1 MGLIPINLHLQKLSS
16 KSQLHAHSLLPNHI
30 LCSFIEAKPNI
41 TSPHHPLLLDSLIKQ
56 QCKLIKGHIVDMDNQ
71 FNEVFPLFDSL
82 NSEFSPGNR
91 IIDIFASCFSFH
103 TFSKCNDKD
112 LNKHIQQLDDL
123 AIEASGIPF
132 IALIVSDV
140 SIKNN
145 ITTSILHIHIHNKPI
160 IKILHHAVNV
170 TNTEAELFAIRCGIN
185 QATCYNEISKITV
198 VTDSIH
204 TARKIFDSSLHPFQ
218 KQLTAILKEL
228 QMFFSLHQ
236 ENSIKFWECPGC
248 CNWSF
253 HKTVNAKSKL
263 FHPTPL
269 FPSKLSWDFSKK
281 QECNDLV
288 NRWKM
293 TFQVLDSKGKH
304 FLDLVDGDE
313 NTLEPSY
320 IKGSSWLKYFGHS
333 NTLCARAS
341 RAITNH
347 APIGEY

>member
-1 MGLIPINLHLQKLSS
+1 
-16 KSQLHAHSLLPNHI
+16 
-30 LCSFIEAKPNI
+30 
-41 TSPHHPLLLDSLIKQ
+41 
-56 QCKLIKGHIVDMDNQ
+56 
-71 FNEVFPLFDSL
+71 LFDSL
-82 NSEFSPGNR
+82 NPEFSPGNR

-103 TFSKCNDKD
+103 IFSKCN
-112 LNKHIQQLDDL
+112 LNKYIQQLNNL
-123 AIEASGIPF
+123 AIKTSDIPS
-132 IALIVSDV
+132 IALVISNI

-145 ITTSILHIHIHNKPI
+145 VATSISYIHIHNKPI
-160 IKILHHAVNV
+160 TKTLHHAVNV
-170 TNTEAELFAIRCGIN
+170 TSTEAELFAIRCSIN
-185 QATCYNEISKITV
+185 QATCYNEISKIIV
-198 VTDSIH
+198 VTNSIH
-204 TARKIFDSSLHPFQ
+204 AARKIFNSLLYPFQ
-218 KQLTAILKEL
+218 KQSADVLKEL

-236 ENSIKFWECPGC
+236 KNSIKFWECPSC
-248 CNWSF
+248 CNWSL
-253 HKTVNAKSKL
+253 HKAVNTKSKS

-281 QECNDLV
+281 QECDDLV

-293 TFQVLDSKGKH
+293 TFQASDSKGKH

-347 APIGEY
+347 TPIGEYQLRFFPREEFRCLCRLYPIETRHHILYECKRFNGYWNLRRDSIGHFILFLELNPNAFAFSSTIY